1 MARTIQES
9 GVPNYK
15 GARFPRQSGLNI
27 DAWRLRDY
35 TDKFLIQYLTYI
47 FPLSTVD
54 RNLTCSTNIIN
65 HHSALQFPAAID
77 RYLNKEMALGA
88 ILGPFDTIDYEGF
101 HCSPLLTRPKDG
113 NNRRVIL
120 NLSFSAGVSLND
132 AVTRYIFDGRPF
144 TLRFPSV
151 DDILE
156 SIRAVLLGHCVGV
169 RLGPWQ
175 CVVSDDVRRHFVYH
189 AMP

>member
-1 MARTIQES
+1 
-9 GVPNYK
+9 
-15 GARFPRQSGLNI
+15 
-27 DAWRLRDY
+27 
-35 TDKFLIQYLTYI
+35 
-47 FPLSTVD
+47 
-54 RNLTCSTNIIN
+54 
-65 HHSALQFPAAID
+65 
-77 RYLNKEMALGA
+77 MALGA

-132 AVTRYIFDGRPF
+132 AVTRDIFDGRPF

-156 SIRAVLLGHCVGV
+156 SIRAVQGT
-169 RLGPWQ
+169 
-175 CVVSDDVRRHFVYH
+175 
-189 AMP
+189 AMLA